1 MISTILLSRQEFLKS
16 LFLLLQVHFLLR
28 SLNGIPHSPSYGSVH
43 DMQEIGSLH
52 QFRNVPVLHQP
63 DLFPVYKSKMPVFP
77 IPAIHNSEL
86 SYHKVFGFLNIIY
99 GIANSFATSTFFISC
114 FHDSDMRSEISFQ
127 IKACKMDSISIIF
140 YFLVKIRLQSFVL
153 SHPDHILETFD

>member
-1 MISTILLSRQEFLKS
+1 MIKQTSLAWRLDHFDHISFIGIYDLCDLISYTDLHILLSRQEFLKS

-52 QFRNVPVLHQP
+52 QFRNVPILHQP

-86 SYHKVFGFLNIIY
+86 SYHKVLDFL
-99 GIANSFATSTFFISC
+99 T
-114 FHDSDMRSEISFQ
+114 
-127 IKACKMDSISIIF
+127 
-140 YFLVKIRLQSFVL
+140 
-153 SHPDHILETFD
+153 